1 MVSIILA
8 VTPEEIESFFREVT
22 EIASLFLHAQANY
35 EEAKKA
41 LRDDE
46 VIELYE
52 DPTVTVCLNL
62 LFECTGQTIFV
73 LGFS

>member
-8 VTPEEIESFFREVT
+8 VTPEEVESFFREVT
-22 EIASLFLHAQANY
+22 EIASLFLYAQANY

-46 VIELYE
+46 IIELYE
-52 DPTVTVCLNL
+52 DPTVTVCLNKL
-62 LFECTGQTIFV
+62 YCTCI
-73 LGFS
+73 